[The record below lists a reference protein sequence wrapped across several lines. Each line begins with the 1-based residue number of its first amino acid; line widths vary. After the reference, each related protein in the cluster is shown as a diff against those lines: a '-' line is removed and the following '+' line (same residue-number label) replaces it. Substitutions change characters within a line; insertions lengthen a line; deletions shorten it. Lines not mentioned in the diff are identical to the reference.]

1 VPGVLALSS
10 VAHGRTIRAARREQV
25 SDGFWLLARSQ
36 WGSGG
41 AHPARELEVPVERFL
56 ERLAW
61 LAAACREH
69 RVSIEW
75 DEGSERLVAQHRS
88 ERRLLSEVLGRTHPP
103 ENIDV
108 EAVLADTR
116 WSGRRT
122 LRDFQVRD
130 LTRLLSLPHGAN
142 FSVPGAGKTAVTVA
156 LYEIERARG
165 RVDQLLVVAPLSAFE
180 AWQEELDVCLEAPTP
195 RVHRFDGGPIPADAE
210 IVLVNYQRLLI
221 SFDELSRWTVR
232 GETHLC
238 LDEAHRIKR
247 GRSGEWGSAALDVAF
262 LARRRD
268 VLSGTP
274 APQSPRD
281 LAVLL
286 DFLWWG
292 RGHEVLPAAAL
303 VSRPLGE
310 ASRQVAQAI
319 RPLYVRTTKRDLGL
333 PPITFLTQPVPL
345 EELHRQLYSALRSQ
359 HAGGLSM
366 GRQEQAQWSRM
377 GEVVMYLLEAAS
389 NPGLLAAGSSRFDP
403 LQFRHPP
410 LAVPA
415 GSTLAELIGAY
426 GAYETPRKFVELAR
440 ILDENQR
447 QKRKTLVWS
456 NFVRNLQLLEGTLS
470 GLSPAIVHG
479 GIPSEVTQPEAPC
492 TREDELKRFR
502 EDPDC
507 WVLLA
512 NPAAMAEGVS
522 LHTVCHDAVYLE
534 RTFNAGQYL
543 QSLDRIHRLGLTV
556 DTRVTFLVSE
566 GTIDEVVARRVHEK
580 ASALAEM
587 LRDPDMLSMALPDE
601 DDVGEPLDPT
611 DAGDVAALFAHLR
624 GDG

>member
-1 VPGVLALSS
+1 MPGVLALSS
-10 VAHGRTIRAARREQV
+10 VAHGRTVRAARDGDV
-25 SDGFWLLARSQ
+25 PDGFWLLARAE
-36 WGSGG
+36 WGTGG
-41 AHPARELEVPVERFL
+41 AHPGRQLEVPVERFL
-56 ERLAW
+56 ERLGW
-61 LAAACREH
+61 LALACRSH
-69 RVSIEW
+69 GVSLEW
-75 DEGSERLVAQHRS
+75 DEGSERLVGQHRQ
-88 ERRLLSEVLGRTHPP
+88 ERRLLSGVLARTHPP
-103 ENIDV
+103 E
-108 EAVLADTR
+108 AVDLEGALEDTR
-116 WSGRRT
+116 WSGCRQ
-122 LRDFQVRD
+122 LRDFQLRD

-142 FSVPGAGKTAVTVA
+142 FSVPGAGKTAVTLA

-180 AWQEELDVCLEAPTP
+180 AWQEEVDACLEAPPP
-195 RVHRFDGGPIPADAE
+195 RIHRFDGRPIPVDAE

-221 SFDELSRWTVR
+221 SFDELAHWTVR
-232 GETHLC
+232 GETQLC

-247 GRSGEWGSAALDVAF
+247 GRSGEWGSAALDVGF

-303 VSRPLGE
+303 VNRPLPE
-310 ASRQVAQAI
+310 VTRQVAQAI
-319 RPLYVRTTKRDLGL
+319 QPLYVRTTKRDLDL
-333 PPITFLTQPVPL
+333 PAITFLAQPVPL
-345 EELHRQLYSALRSQ
+345 ERLHLQLYSALRSQ
-359 HAGGLSM
+359 YV
-366 GRQEQAQWSRM
+366 GRVPMARHERAEWSRM
-377 GEVVMYLLEAAS
+377 GEVVMYLLEAAT

-403 LQFRHPP
+403 LEFRHPP

-415 GSTLAELIGAY
+415 DSTLAELIGAY

-440 ILDENQR
+440 ILDVNQR
-447 QKRKTLVWS
+447 EGRKTLVWS
-456 NFVRNLQLLEGTLS
+456 NFVRNLQLLQRSLS
-470 GLSPAIVHG
+470 ALSPALVHG
-479 GIPSEVTQPEAPC
+479 GVPSEVTQPDAPC
-492 TREDELKRFR
+492 TREDELRRFR

-512 NPAAMAEGVS
+512 NPAAMAEGLS

-556 DTRVTFLVSE
+556 ETRVTFLLST
-566 GTIDEVVARRVHEK
+566 GTIDEVVERRVHEK
-580 ASALAEM
+580 ASALALM
-587 LRDPDMLSMALPDE
+587 LDDPDMLTMALPDE

-611 DAGDVAALFAHLR
+611 DAADVAALFAHLR
-624 GDG
+624 GDA